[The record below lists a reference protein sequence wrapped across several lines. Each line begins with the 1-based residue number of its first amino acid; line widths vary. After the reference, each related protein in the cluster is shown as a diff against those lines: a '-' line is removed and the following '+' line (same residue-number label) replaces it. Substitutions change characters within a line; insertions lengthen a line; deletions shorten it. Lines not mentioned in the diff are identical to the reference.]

1 MRFFA
6 FVSTALAAMIVANAM
21 SVDTQTRRTDVDGG
35 QLLKI
40 NQLIDQILA
49 ALPTKDYVNGE
60 SGQDKGSEANELKLT
75 RRFDLTQVGALITQI
90 ISTLKSAP
98 IVGPVVDALTGLLT
112 EVVGLLNGKP
122 LESALGS
129 VLGAVFGLVQ
139 ELLVPVAG
147 QVTGAANSAVAGVA
161 PVAALPPA
169 AGTPSNPTYPGMAG
183 NAANGAP
190 LNPAFVRRD

>member
-1 MRFFA
+1 LA
-6 FVSTALAAMIVANAM
+6 F
-21 SVDTQTRRTDVDGG
+21 D
-35 QLLKI
+35 
-40 NQLIDQILA
+40 
-49 ALPTKDYVNGE
+49 
-60 SGQDKGSEANELKLT
+60 NEI
-75 RRFDLTQVGALITQI
+75 QAQI

-129 VLGAVFGLVQ
+129 ILGAVFGLVQ
-139 ELLVPVAG
+139 GLLVPVG

-169 AGTPSNPTYPGMAG
+169 AGTPSNPTYLGMAG

-190 LNPAFVRRD
+190 PNPAFVRRD